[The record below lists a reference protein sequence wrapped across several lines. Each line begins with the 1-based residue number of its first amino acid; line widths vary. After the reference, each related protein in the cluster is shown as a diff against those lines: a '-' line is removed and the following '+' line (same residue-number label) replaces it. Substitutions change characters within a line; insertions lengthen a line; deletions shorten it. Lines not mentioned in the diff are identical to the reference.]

1 MVALLPILHRWSGH
15 LLALLGL
22 AHTSLAVPT
31 LLRRP
36 DAETV
41 WFAGTGL
48 ALLLLVF
55 LNVAFRRWP
64 HDAIVRRLCHG
75 SNVAF
80 SLFGGAAV
88 LAVPEPQAY
97 AVFLFILAQTLSAF
111 GSMPKER
118 DSSGSRSPAT

>member
-1 MVALLPILHRWSGH
+1 MAASLPIVHRWTGY
-15 LLALLGL
+15 LLALLGV
-22 AHTSLAVPT
+22 AHTFLALPT

-55 LNVAFRRWP
+55 LNVAFRRGP
-64 HDAIVRRLCHG
+64 QDAVVRRLCHG

-97 AVFLFILAQTLSAF
+97 AVFVLILAQALSAI
-111 GSMPKER
+111 GATPKQAR
-118 DSSGSRSPAT
+118 

>member
-1 MVALLPILHRWSGH
+1 MAASLPIVHRWSGY
-15 LLALLGL
+15 LLALLGV

-36 DAETV
+36 DSETV

-55 LNVAFRRWP
+55 LNVAFRRGA
-64 HDAIVRRLCHG
+64 HDAVVRRLCHG

-97 AVFLFILAQTLSAF
+97 AVLLFILVQTVSAF
-111 GSMPKER
+111 GVTP
-118 DSSGSRSPAT
+118 GLIFGPPGN